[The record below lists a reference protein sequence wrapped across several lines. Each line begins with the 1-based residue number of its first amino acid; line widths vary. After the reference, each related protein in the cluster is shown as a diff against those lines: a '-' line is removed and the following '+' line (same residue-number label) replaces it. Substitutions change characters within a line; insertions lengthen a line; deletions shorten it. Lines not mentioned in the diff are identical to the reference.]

1 MDAGLI
7 KTTRLRA
14 KLDDKVEIMREAE
27 REVNNHFAFRES
39 ES

>member
-14 KLDDKVEIMREAE
+14 KLDDKVEIMRNAE
-27 REVNNHFAFRES
+27 REVNDHSAFREI